1 MNDKRRVLDRR
12 PDAVL
17 VVGDVNGTVACG
29 LVAAKLG
36 MGRSE
41 RRPDRFRA
49 RGRASPCVRGPC
61 VRVE

>member
-1 MNDKRRVLDRR
+1 MTAFEPVLLERR

-36 MGRSE
+36 V
-41 RRPDRFRA
+41 P
-49 RGRASPCVRGPC
+49 VIH
-61 VRVE
+61 VEGGSAQP